1 MKFEVL
7 SGNFGAFLPSM
18 SFGVKGA
25 ILAVAN
31 VAAGAS
37 VTTFEAA
44 RAGRWQEAGEL
55 HLRLLPV
62 ARAVTTQYGVPGLKA
77 ALDLLGYFGGVPREP
92 LLPLPDRARD
102 EVAAILREANLL

>member
-1 MKFEVL
+1 VL

-37 VTTFEAA
+37 VSMVEAV
-44 RAGRWQEAGEL
+44 RVGRWREAGEI

-77 ALDLLGYFGGVPREP
+77 ALDRLGYYGGPPREP
-92 LLPLPDRARD
+92 LLPLTDGARD
-102 EVAAILREANLL
+102 EVARILREAALLT